1 MITNWHLTAGTS
13 KIKAWLLLL
22 LSHGQTVGIS
32 NATQD
37 KIILKKTDYVKI
49 LELQSSQQWV
59 EVGTPA
65 PVQRR
70 TARGVRRCLL
80 RNAA

>member
-37 KIILKKTDYVKI
+37 KIILKKTFWSYTECKA
-49 LELQSSQQWV
+49 LSS
-59 EVGTPA
+59 G
-65 PVQRR
+65 
-70 TARGVRRCLL
+70 
-80 RNAA
+80 